1 MRVLFPRILAVFLF
15 FASACGAATAPTP
28 TPTQQPSASAA
39 AVAFP
44 TTVTDFQNRSV
55 TVPKLPE
62 RIVSI
67 GPSITEF
74 LFALGA
80 GPRVVGADDFS
91 DEPAAAKQL
100 EKVGG
105 IKVNFEKVVALKPD
119 LVLTVKFS
127 DGTVEQLAGAGL
139 LVLVVDPQ
147 TIGDVAR
154 TAILLGR
161 VVGSGGDAMARD
173 IEKRVDDVRS
183 KTSSAA
189 TKPRVYHEIDAS
201 DPTKIFTVGPESY
214 IHDLIGIAGGQN
226 IAARATSAY
235 PQLSAEEI
243 LRGDPE
249 IIVLAAAD
257 YSAKPEQ
264 VAARSGWGAI
274 SAVKNNRIVTI
285 APNLINRPGPR
296 VGEAAEAYAR
306 LVHPEL
312 FR

>member
-1 MRVLFPRILAVFLF
+1 MRFRLVSVLAVFLF
-15 FASACGAATAPTP
+15 VASACGAATNPMPTP
-28 TPTQQPSASAA
+28 MQQPSGWAA
-39 AVAFP
+39 APSFP
-44 TTVTDFQNRSV
+44 STVTDFQNRSV
-55 TVPKLPE
+55 TVPKAPE

-80 GPRVVGADDFS
+80 GPRVVGVDDFS

-100 EKVGG
+100 VKVGG
-105 IKVNFEKVVALKPD
+105 IKVNFEQVVALKPD

-127 DGTVEQLAGAGL
+127 DGTIERLAGAGL
-139 LVLVVDPQ
+139 MVLVVDPQ

-161 VVGSGGDAMARD
+161 VVGSGGDVMARD
-173 IEKRVDDVRS
+173 IEKRVDDVRM
-183 KTSSAA
+183 KTSSAP

-201 DPTKIFTVGPESY
+201 DPTKIFTVGPGSY
-214 IHDLIGIAGGQN
+214 IHDLIEIAGGQN
-226 IAARATSAY
+226 IASRAMSAY

-243 LRGDPE
+243 LRADPE

-264 VAARSGWGAI
+264 VVARSGWAGL
-274 SAVKNNRIVTI
+274 SAVKNNRIVSI

>member
-1 MRVLFPRILAVFLF
+1 MRVLFPRILLVFLF
-15 FASACGAATAPTP
+15 LASACGAATAPTP

-80 GPRVVGADDFS
+80 GPRVVGVDDFS
-91 DEPAAAKQL
+91 DEPAATKQL

-105 IKVNFEKVVALKPD
+105 IKVSFEKVVALKPD

-183 KTSSAA
+183 KTSSAS

-201 DPTKIFTVGPESY
+201 DPTKIFTVGPGSY

-264 VAARSGWGAI
+264 VAARSGWAAI
-274 SAVKNNRIVTI
+274 NAVKNNRIVSI